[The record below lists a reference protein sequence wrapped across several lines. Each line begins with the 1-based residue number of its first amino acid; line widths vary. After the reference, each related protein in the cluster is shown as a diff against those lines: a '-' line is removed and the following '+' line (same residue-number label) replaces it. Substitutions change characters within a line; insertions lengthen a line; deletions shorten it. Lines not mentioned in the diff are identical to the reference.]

1 MMTVSSNNVYTQ
13 KSSEQQVTPKGVRIT
28 DPQNG
33 IEHILYYGY
42 SYDAQSE
49 FFKPTS
55 NYDFMKV
62 LSAQYDPENLSEN
75 ELVNIADTLVN
86 NGVINASDGLKMKVN
101 SNELA
106 MKIGIQNN
114 EKLQEIATN
123 PDTKVNLLSLYQE
136 MFETMSKNDTDLTQK
151 NIVASKIDILKLMQS
166 FHEGIARDSVKAKI
180 VAIPNEVKN
189 VSIK

>member
-1 MMTVSSNNVYTQ
+1 MTVSSNNLYTQ
-13 KSSEQQVTPKGVRIT
+13 KSSEQQVIPKSVRIT

-33 IEHILYYGY
+33 IEHTLYYGY

-49 FFKPTS
+49 SFKPTS

-106 MKIGIQNN
+106 MKVGIQNN
-114 EKLQEIATN
+114 EALQEIANN

-136 MFETMSKNDTDLTQK
+136 MFEEMAKNDTDLAQK

-166 FHEGIARDSVKAKI
+166 FHEGTARDSVKVKI